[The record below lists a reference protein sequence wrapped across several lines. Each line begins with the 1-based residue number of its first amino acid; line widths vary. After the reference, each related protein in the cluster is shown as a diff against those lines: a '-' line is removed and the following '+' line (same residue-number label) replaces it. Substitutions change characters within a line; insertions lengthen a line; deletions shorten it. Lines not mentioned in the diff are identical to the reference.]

1 MSSIAPPSV
10 EDFKPIA
17 APVQKREQP
26 HAQATSDD
34 TPQSAESST
43 APASRRLPD
52 PPLRILLADDSAD
65 SRFLVCAYL
74 KKIRCIIVEAANGR
88 DAIDNFI
95 AWKFD
100 VVLMDLKMPLM
111 DGYEATERIRA
122 WEREFHRPPTP
133 IIALTACVFDNEVQ
147 HAYEAGCDAHVA
159 TPVRKA
165 TLLEAIW
172 TATNNDAVLD
182 ESRAARPTTET
193 ATGDR
198 AIRDLKRRPDGRTAR
213 GRLRT
218 FAAKFFTSYARV
230 LTTSKPGKG
239 A

>member
-17 APVQKREQP
+17 TPVQTREQS

-74 KKIRCIIVEAANGR
+74 KKIRCIIVEAANGCE
-88 DAIDNFI
+88 AIDNFM

-100 VVLMDLKMPLM
+100 AVLMDLKMPLM

-133 IIALTACVFDNEVQ
+133 IIALGACVLDNEVQ
-147 HAYEAGCDAHVA
+147 HAYETGCDMHVA
-159 TPVRKA
+159 KPFTKA

-172 TATNNDAVLD
+172 AATNNDAALD
-182 ESRAARPTTET
+182 ESRATRSTTET
-193 ATGDR
+193 ATADR
-198 AIRDLKRRPDGRTAR
+198 AIPDLKQRPARRNAGV
-213 GRLRT
+213 RLRT
-218 FAAKFFTSYARV
+218 LAAKFFTS
-230 LTTSKPGKG
+230 
-239 A
+239 

>member
-17 APVQKREQP
+17 TPVQTREQS

-34 TPQSAESST
+34 APQSAESST

-74 KKIRCIIVEAANGR
+74 KKIRCIIVEAANGCE
-88 DAIDNFI
+88 AIDNFI

-133 IIALTACVFDNEVQ
+133 IIALTACVSDNEVQ

-159 TPVRKA
+159 KPVRKA

-172 TATNNDAVLD
+172 ATTNNAAALD
-182 ESRAARPTTET
+182 ESRAARPTTES
-193 ATGDR
+193 ATRDR
-198 AIRDLKRRPDGRTAR
+198 AIPDLKRRPDGRNAR

-230 LTTSKPGKG
+230 LTMSKSGKG